1 MSQLSVSITNTWDNQ
16 CINGMFISVPT
27 FSAFNAWAFGPFIF
41 WPVSKL
47 HWVLTMSH
55 PVTGNQRKSEIMDWG
70 LCISFKGTLSMVW
83 ELPTMA
89 NLLQFLQLPKG
100 TSMNKNLTP
109 KPYVRH
115 SDLHFS
121 QSLFIIIQS
130 PKLTSKINSLQTFQ
144 MQAW

>member
-1 MSQLSVSITNTWDNQ
+1 MGIWPLYILAGVKVSLGADNESS
-16 CINGMFISVPT
+16 CDWKPKEVRNNG
-27 FSAFNAWAFGPFIF
+27 
-41 WPVSKL
+41 L
-47 HWVLTMSH
+47 
-55 PVTGNQRKSEIMDWG
+55 R
-70 LCISFKGTLSMVW
+70 SMYFFQGHTVN